1 MYPPHAPTIT
11 RAHVH
16 TPRTYARR
24 GCTCA
29 SLPHARTPRRHRTPQ
44 STPAPASAFP
54 AARPHPCASWLDL
67 DSIHEAEA
75 HAAELRD
82 AEVAYCKDLLWD
94 LHERL
99 DAGDPTPSQ
108 MEDLLRTIE
117 DGTLT
122 LNEELRL
129 ATTLTGSGMSSG
141 TSLTWLAPHLAPHPE
156 LQEKAYH
163 VIEDVYGGE
172 PPDPLDTDR
181 LEYIKA
187 LGTGAGRYFA

>member
-1 MYPPHAPTIT
+1 
-11 RAHVH
+11 
-16 TPRTYARR
+16 
-24 GCTCA
+24 
-29 SLPHARTPRRHRTPQ
+29 
-44 STPAPASAFP
+44 
-54 AARPHPCASWLDL
+54 
-67 DSIHEAEA
+67 
-75 HAAELRD
+75 
-82 AEVAYCKDLLWD
+82 
-94 LHERL
+94 
-99 DAGDPTPSQ
+99 